1 MTEDIFKGY
10 PLQKGYGYQRGA
22 GLGGLLSKFMKYIV
36 PFTKNHVVPHIP
48 KLLEDGAKKIGNHIV
63 DLSNSNGKSLI
74 TNLNKISED
83 NQKVDNEAFKLKEK
97 QYLHRGEGFKMPIKR
112 NKKQKKL
119 SKNSIILKKRNKNDP
134 RVKDIF
140 DNLENAF

>member
-1 MTEDIFKGY
+1 
-10 PLQKGYGYQRGA
+10 
-22 GLGGLLSKFMKYIV
+22 
-36 PFTKNHVVPHIP
+36 
-48 KLLEDGAKKIGNHIV
+48 
-63 DLSNSNGKSLI
+63 
-74 TNLNKISED
+74 
-83 NQKVDNEAFKLKEK
+83 
-97 QYLHRGEGFKMPIKR
+97 MPIKR